1 MADILAEHLLDKF
14 NLNPFDLARVK
25 VILPTRRACQ
35 TLKESFF
42 KKCQNTALLLPQM
55 VALYDMDDLS
65 VELPP
70 AISDW
75 ERLFLLTKLCQA
87 KPNLKESPKAFQ
99 VALSLAELL
108 DLSYQYEVSFA
119 NLADLVPATNLAQ
132 HWQETITFLDI
143 IQTEWPKILKERNV
157 IDKQDR
163 LQRVIHVKAGEI
175 QKQND
180 YVVIAGLTADLPAV
194 AELMKSIQN

>member
-14 NLNPFDLARVK
+14 KDNPFDLARVK

-42 KKCQNTALLLPQM
+42 IKNKKIATLLPQM
-55 VALYDMDDLS
+55 IALYDMDDIS

-87 KPNLKESPKAFQ
+87 KPNLKEAPKAFQ

-108 DLSYQYEVSFA
+108 DLSYQYNVSFDH
-119 NLADLVPATNLAQ
+119 LEDLVPIANFAQ
-132 HWQETITFLDI
+132 H
-143 IQTEWPKILKERNV
+143 
-157 IDKQDR
+157 
-163 LQRVIHVKAGEI
+163 
-175 QKQND
+175 
-180 YVVIAGLTADLPAV
+180 
-194 AELMKSIQN
+194 